1 MKNAWL
7 PALILAAISFALYA
21 PFFSPLDLP
30 YRESIE
36 PGYAGMARFIRE
48 HPNPWGWYSIQY
60 GGLPTQF
67 MYLPALPYSA
77 GLLSKIAAIEPEY
90 AHRLIT
96 STFALLAPVAVYWFL
111 NYFLRARWWA
121 FAVALCYLL
130 VSPSYGLIEQ
140 IDKDRGLVYL
150 PWRLQVMAKYG
161 EGPHNVGLALL
172 LPTLMAIWRAATCRT
187 HTSLVIAAVAM
198 AAVVLVNWICGLAL
212 GLAVL
217 VLMLSVFGLGRE
229 LQFSF
234 RRVLLAGALAYG
246 LACFWLIP
254 SLIKTT
260 FFNWP
265 KDAFGYKVDDRSWLW
280 FAGWIGGLVLIRLL
294 FVGRNQWFLCFVTA
308 AFYCFGFLAIGYYSF
323 QHDTLPESRRYTL
336 EFELFLF
343 LAVSTWMWFG
353 LRSSNGVHK
362 FCAIAPLVVM
372 LAQGAPQAFRAVTQS
387 RADWKLETKES
398 TVEYQIAKWL
408 NDQKPQGRIF
418 ASGGLRFRL
427 NSWFLLPQA
436 GGTFETGLHTRE
448 PLAQAYKVRTNLGSK
463 PGEELK
469 DAVTALEKLGVEYLV
484 VHGTRSSEY
493 YRDFKTPEL
502 YAALPVAVRF
512 GDDVVYRIPFT
523 PPLRENPRPD
533 IPDQKPFGILSAA
546 VWIGSIGL
554 CLSERRRPSR
564 ASSVLKP

>member
-1 MKNAWL
+1 MKSAWL
-7 PALILAAISFALYA
+7 PALILAAISGGLYS

-48 HPNPWGWYSIQY
+48 HPNPWGWYPIQY
-60 GGLPTQF
+60 RGLPTQF
-67 MYLPALPYSA
+67 MYLPALPYA
-77 GLLSKIAAIEPEY
+77 AAALSTVTGVEPEY

-96 STFALLAPVAVYWFL
+96 AVFALLAPVALYAFL
-111 NYFLRARWWA
+111 AYFLRARWWA
-121 FAVALCYLL
+121 FAIGLAYLL

-172 LPTLMAIWRAATCRT
+172 LPTLIAIWRAATQRT
-187 HTSLVIAAVAM
+187 HTSLVIAAIAM

-212 GLAVL
+212 ALAVL

-234 RRVLLAGALAYG
+234 RRVFLAGALAYG

-254 SLIKTT
+254 TLIRTT

-265 KDAFGYKVDDRSWLW
+265 KDAFGYKVDDRSWWW

-294 FVGRNQWFLCFVTA
+294 FIGRNQWLLCFVTMG
-308 AFYCFGFLAIGYYSF
+308 FYCFGFLSIGYYSF

-343 LAVSTWMWFG
+343 LAVSMWLRLG
-353 LRSSNGVHK
+353 LQSPNGVHK

-372 LAQGAPQAFRAVTQS
+372 LAQGTPQILRVATQS
-387 RADWKLETKES
+387 RAEWKLEAKES

-408 NDQKPQGRIF
+408 NEQKPQGRIF

-448 PLAQAYKVRTNLGSK
+448 PLAHAYKVRTNLGSR

-469 DAVTALEKLGVEYLV
+469 DALAALEQLGVEYLV
-484 VHGTRSSEY
+484 VHGSGSSEY
-493 YRDFKTPEL
+493 YRDFKNPQL
-502 YAALPVAVRF
+502 YAALPVAARF
-512 GDDVVYRIPFT
+512 GEDVIYRIPFT
-523 PPLRENPRPD
+523 PPLRENPRPE
-533 IPDQKPFGILSAA
+533 IPDQKPLGVISAA

-554 CLSERRRPSR
+554 CLSERRRRRP
-564 ASSVLKP
+564 ASSVSNP